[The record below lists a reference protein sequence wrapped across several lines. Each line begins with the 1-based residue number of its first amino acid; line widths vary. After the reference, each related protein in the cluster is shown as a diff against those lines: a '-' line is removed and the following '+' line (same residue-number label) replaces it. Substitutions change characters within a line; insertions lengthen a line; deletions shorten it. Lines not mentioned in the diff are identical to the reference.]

1 MKPLRGGKGDPEVK
15 WRGQGSR
22 NTALTREQVEELSRY
37 SSRLADAADFP
48 GGHSCLITAIFSIQ
62 PGKAQ
67 PLGWNGSEGKRQRMG
82 LGKRS
87 EPVTESPTVNQ
98 MSFVFSTA
106 CSTELVNTVTV
117 RQHTN
122 SGHHL
127 CSMNFPSPLCHLFFF
142 FFLNQGME
150 NMCIPDVQAPFI
162 SGEAC
167 LAICPRQS
175 LRNLQTV
182 KSNNHPS
189 DHKCQPQQ
197 TQRMNGALKIRH
209 QDGCIRLSLSHW
221 HLDPEQTPNV

>member
-1 MKPLRGGKGDPEVK
+1 MMAMIWLRGGNYTAEKEVKPLRGGKGDPEVK

-142 FFLNQGME
+142 FSQSRYGE
-150 NMCIPDVQAPFI
+150 YVYPRR
-162 SGEAC
+162 SG
-167 LAICPRQS
+167 S
-175 LRNLQTV
+175 F
-182 KSNNHPS
+182 H
-189 DHKCQPQQ
+189 
-197 TQRMNGALKIRH
+197 QR
-209 QDGCIRLSLSHW
+209 
-221 HLDPEQTPNV
+221 